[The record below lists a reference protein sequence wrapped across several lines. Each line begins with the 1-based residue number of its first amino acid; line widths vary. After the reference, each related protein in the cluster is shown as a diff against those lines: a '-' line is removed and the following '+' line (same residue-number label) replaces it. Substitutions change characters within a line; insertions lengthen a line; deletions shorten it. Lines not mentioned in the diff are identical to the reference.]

1 MVVQLNQANSYRFS
15 TDEALLDDIK
25 QSDHVAFEYLF
36 KRYYPRL
43 LGYAVRFVQDED
55 MARDILQECFMTFW
69 ERRHLLAAVSLS
81 SLLFLM
87 VRNACLN
94 YLKHSALVRHIPI
107 DYLNELNGEEK
118 LYSADLMLSADEPV
132 LYEDLK
138 RQIDDALS
146 HLSPRS
152 REIFLLSRFKGLK
165 NREIAEMLGISTT
178 AVEKHISKS
187 LKLISDY
194 LKDNTSYTS
203 YLIIMY
209 PLAELNRVK
218 IMLEKLRISLIFI
231 NLVLLKSL
239 SLNHRM
245 HNLYTKFVRILEIC
259 KQFSNNLV
267 NDQGNIVRCGP
278 VPKFSDLE
286 QNRKASIARN
296 GFLITSCKNTRNKS
310 PISYRAG
317 NSMTAGRKPQ
327 GCAKPYARGLP

>member
-43 LGYAVRFVQDED
+43 LGYAVRFMQDED

-165 NREIAEMLGISTT
+165 NREIAECFVIRLMF
-178 AVEKHISKS
+178 S
-187 LKLISDY
+187 LY
-194 LKDNTSYTS
+194 
-203 YLIIMY
+203 
-209 PLAELNRVK
+209 
-218 IMLEKLRISLIFI
+218 IFPFYVFRPK
-231 NLVLLKSL
+231 N
-239 SLNHRM
+239 
-245 HNLYTKFVRILEIC
+245 VR
-259 KQFSNNLV
+259 FPN
-267 NDQGNIVRCGP
+267 
-278 VPKFSDLE
+278 
-286 QNRKASIARN
+286 QNRTFSI
-296 GFLITSCKNTRNKS
+296 
-310 PISYRAG
+310 P
-317 NSMTAGRKPQ
+317 
-327 GCAKPYARGLP
+327 KPYGFGTETIKGRWVKAHYLTKKGMKEVG

>member
-107 DYLNELNGEEK
+107 DYLNELDGEEK

-146 HLSPRS
+146 QLSPRS

-203 YLIIMY
+203 YLIIM
-209 PLAELNRVK
+209 
-218 IMLEKLRISLIFI
+218 SF
-231 NLVLLKSL
+231 LLF
-239 SLNHRM
+239 
-245 HNLYTKFVRILEIC
+245 TK
-259 KQFSNNLV
+259 
-267 NDQGNIVRCGP
+267 
-278 VPKFSDLE
+278 
-286 QNRKASIARN
+286 
-296 GFLITSCKNTRNKS
+296 
-310 PISYRAG
+310 
-317 NSMTAGRKPQ
+317 
-327 GCAKPYARGLP
+327 

>member
-107 DYLNELNGEEK
+107 DYLNELDGEEK

-165 NREIAEMLGISTT
+165 NREIA
-178 AVEKHISKS
+178 
-187 LKLISDY
+187 
-194 LKDNTSYTS
+194 
-203 YLIIMY
+203 
-209 PLAELNRVK
+209 R
-218 IMLEKLRISLIFI
+218 
-231 NLVLLKSL
+231 
-239 SLNHRM
+239 
-245 HNLYTKFVRILEIC
+245 
-259 KQFSNNLV
+259 
-267 NDQGNIVRCGP
+267 
-278 VPKFSDLE
+278 
-286 QNRKASIARN
+286 
-296 GFLITSCKNTRNKS
+296 
-310 PISYRAG
+310 
-317 NSMTAGRKPQ
+317 
-327 GCAKPYARGLP
+327 